1 MSARVRSEGR
11 RSADPHS
18 SAEHARRDPAGLD
31 PDLFRDVIG
40 HFATGVTIITTRDE
54 GSDFGVTVSAI
65 SSLSLQPP
73 MLLAC
78 LNRTSRTQ
86 AAIRRTGGFAV
97 NVLGVHQHELARLF
111 ATDRDDK
118 FDGLAVR
125 HGTLGHPLLDDALA
139 HVECEVVEEAAGG
152 THTVFL
158 AEVRHAERFDGE
170 PLLYFRGQFGWA
182 GFDGTSSGAGAGS

>member
-1 MSARVRSEGR
+1 MPARLRPKGLRSPSRGPRAEPTSPHTAGR
-11 RSADPHS
+11 F
-18 SAEHARRDPAGLD
+18 D

-40 HFATGVTIITTRDE
+40 HFATGVTVITTRDGE
-54 GSDFGVTVSAI
+54 TDFGVTVSAV
-65 SSLSLQPP
+65 SSLSLEPP

-86 AAIRRTGGFAV
+86 AAIRRTGSFAV
-97 NVLGVHQHELARLF
+97 NILGLQQEAVARLF

-118 FDGLAVR
+118 FEGLAVR
-125 HGTLGHPLLDDALA
+125 YSTLGNPLLEDALA
-139 HVECEVVEEAAGG
+139 HVECDVIEEAAGG

-158 AEVRHAERFDGE
+158 AEVCHAERFDGE

-182 GFDGTSSGAGAGS
+182 GFDADE

>member
-1 MSARVRSEGR
+1 MSARIRSKRLRSTNPDPSTER
-11 RSADPHS
+11 RREP
-18 SAEHARRDPAGLD
+18 PGQFD
-31 PDLFRDVIG
+31 PDVFRDVIG
-40 HFATGVTIITTRDE
+40 HFATGVTVISARD
-54 GSDFGVTVSAI
+54 GDTDFGVTVSAI

-86 AAIRRTGGFAV
+86 GAIRRTGGFAV
-97 NVLGVHQHELARLF
+97 NILGVHQQKLARLF
-111 ATDRDDK
+111 ATNRDDK
-118 FDGLAVR
+118 FEGLAV
-125 HGTLGHPLLDDALA
+125 HYGTLGHPLLDDALA
-139 HVECEVVEEAAGG
+139 HVECEVIEEATGG

-182 GFDGTSSGAGAGS
+182 GFGATE